1 MLDVCTYL
9 FLSSLSCMPSQ
20 FWFRRFFIICHW
32 VLLVLLRCLLLDFL
46 QKKFDIDNWALFC
59 HALGDSER
67 SDPLRTIRDTL
78 LFVSKVKSRT
88 IL

>member
-32 VLLVLLRCLLLDFL
+32 VLLVLLRWLLLDFL
-46 QKKFDIDNWALFC
+46 QKKFDIDN
-59 HALGDSER
+59 
-67 SDPLRTIRDTL
+67 
-78 LFVSKVKSRT
+78 
-88 IL
+88 